1 MILTDATFLS
11 QDNIILI
18 TKSRLKNQVAFFKI
32 IAMKKITLFLLFISS
47 FAWAQQQTVTYSVS
61 PATFEENQSVTL
73 TFNGSSINEA
83 TWGVTGN
90 ALYLWTWSLDANN
103 VSQDCPTNGT
113 WIASNEANRLVYSSA
128 TDTYSITFV
137 PSAFYNR
144 TGIARLGF
152 LIKAK
157 NATGDKKSQDIFAN
171 VGAFQ
176 VNLTAP
182 VQNSTTL
189 IASNSNFSITA
200 TNTGGNALYVLK
212 SNGTVLNQN
221 TSTASYSYTHTAIT
235 SNQSYT
241 LDVTQGSTT
250 ISKKFSVVVN
260 PGTISAAIPAGLN
273 DGVNYNVSDPTKATL
288 VLNAP
293 LKDFVYVAGSFSNNN
308 WSPSTAYAM
317 KKDPA
322 SGKFWLELTGL
333 TSGTYYSYQY
343 WVGDQTSRPSN
354 SPALVKTADPF
365 STLVLSPFDDPD
377 IKTLGV
383 YPNLPDFPAG
393 QEREVSVLQTGPN
406 AFYNY
411 NWSSAT
417 TNFVKPSKKDLVIYE
432 VLVRDFDTNRTYQNL
447 IDKIDYFK
455 NLKINAIQLMPVM
468 EFEGNESWGYNTAF
482 HMALDKRY
490 GPAAKLKELIDLCHQ
505 NGIAV
510 ILDVALNHVFSRS
523 PLERMWMLDT
533 DNDGWGNGVSYEN
546 PYCNAS
552 AMHSYNVG
560 TDLNH
565 FNANNMTQY
574 YTQRTIQHWMNE
586 FKIDGFRWD
595 LTKGFTQSCPF
606 TGNASTQDACTNNYQ
621 ADRVAKLK
629 YYADLQWAID
639 PNFYVIFE
647 HLGNGGSFNEEVE
660 WAGYRKTGDAD
671 GISKGIMQWR
681 KMTDPYANFLK
692 GNYADLSGVAHTS
705 DRFIGYA
712 ESHDEERV
720 LYKALN
726 EGGQTNGNLPK
737 ALARMSAMGAL
748 HLLVPGPKM
757 IYHFGDLGY
766 NSSIFTCNNGTVNFP
781 ESTGTSDDCKLDTKP
796 QPQWTDNWLGNT
808 ARRKIY
814 DDWSKMIA
822 LKKEENVFENG
833 TYAWNFSTLG
843 KPRLD
848 IWTSTTQTTSLSYVF
863 VLTNATNTVSNT
875 AGGFPFTGT
884 WYNLMDGTELVVTN
898 LNMNIAIEADGFRV
912 YGNKAPLSTNDFEL
926 SKIALYPNPSNGN
939 FNINTSTKQV
949 SVYSITGQLVKEFKG
964 SFDNSFNYSIENL
977 NQGLYIVKVLDDQ
990 DREAT
995 LKLMKQ

>member
-1 MILTDATFLS
+1 
-11 QDNIILI
+11 
-18 TKSRLKNQVAFFKI
+18 
-32 IAMKKITLFLLFISS
+32 MKKITLFLLFISS

-90 ALYLWTWSLDANN
+90 ALYLWSWSLDANN

-113 WIASNEANRLVYSSA
+113 WIASNETNRLVYSA
-128 TDTYSITFV
+128 VNDTYSITFV
-137 PSAFYNR
+137 PSTFYAR
-144 TGIARLGF
+144 TGIARIGF

-171 VGAFQ
+171 VGTFQ

-182 VQNSTTL
+182 LQNSTTL
-189 IASNSNFSITA
+189 IASGSNFSISA
-200 TNTGGNALYVLK
+200 TNTGGNASYVLK
-212 SNGTVLNQN
+212 SNGTLLNQN
-221 TSTASYSYTHTAIT
+221 TSTASYSYTHTSIT
-235 SNQSYT
+235 ANQNYT
-241 LDVTQGSTT
+241 LDVTQGATT
-250 ISKKFSVVVN
+250 ISKYFSVVVN

-273 DGVNYNVSDPTKATL
+273 DGVNYNVSDPTRATL

-293 LKDFVYVAGSFSNNN
+293 LKDFVYVAGSFNN
-308 WSPSTAYAM
+308 WSPSATYAM
-317 KKDPA
+317 KKDPT

-333 TSGTYYSYQY
+333 TSGTSYSYQY

-365 STLVLSPFDDPD
+365 STLVLSPFDDPE
-377 IKTLGV
+377 IQTLGV
-383 YPNLPDFPAG
+383 YPNLPAFPVG

-406 AFYNY
+406 AYYNY
-411 NWSSAT
+411 NWSNAT
-417 TNFVKPSKKDLVIYE
+417 TNFVKPNKKDLVIYE
-432 VLVRDFDTNRTYQNL
+432 VLVRDFDTNKTYQNL

-468 EFEGNESWGYNTAF
+468 EFEGNESWGYNTVY

-490 GPAAKLKELIDLCHQ
+490 GSAAKLKEFIDLCHQ

-510 ILDVALNHVFSRS
+510 ILDVALNHVFGRS

-552 AMHSYNVG
+552 ATHSYSVG

-565 FNANNMTQY
+565 FNEPNNLTAY
-574 YTQRTIQHWMNE
+574 YVERTIKHWMNE

-595 LTKGFTQSCPF
+595 LTKGFTQNCPY

-629 YYADLQWAID
+629 YYADLQWAQD

-647 HLGNGGSFNEEVE
+647 HLGTGGSNTEEIE
-660 WAGYRKTGDAD
+660 WANYRKTGDAD

-692 GNYADLSGVAHTS
+692 GNFADLSGVAHSS

-720 LYKALN
+720 IYKALT
-726 EGGQTNGNLPK
+726 ETGQTNGNLPK
-737 ALARMSAMGAL
+737 AMARMSAMGAL

-766 NSSIFTCNNGTVNFP
+766 ESSIFTCNNGTVNTP
-781 ESTGTSDDCKLDTKP
+781 SDATAGDCKLDTKP
-796 QPQWTDNWLGNT
+796 QLQWTNNWLANT

-814 DDWSKMIA
+814 DDWTKMID
-822 LKKEENVFENG
+822 LKKNENVFENG
-833 TYAWNFSTLG
+833 TYAWNFTTTG

-848 IWTSTTQTTSLSYVF
+848 VWTSTTQSPNLSYVF
-863 VLTNATNTVSNT
+863 VLSNATNAVSNS
-875 AGGFPFTGT
+875 AGGFPYTGT
-884 WYNLMDGTELVVTN
+884 WYNLMDGTSINVTDV
-898 LNMNIAIEADGFRV
+898 NMPVSIEIDGFRV
-912 YGNKAPLSTNDFEL
+912 FGNKQALLSTGNFEFP
-926 SKIALYPNPSNGN
+926 SIALYPNPSKGN
-939 FNINTSTKQV
+939 FNISTNTKQV
-949 SVYSITGQLVKEFKG
+949 SVYSVTGQLVKEFKG
-964 SFDNSFNYSIENL
+964 TFDSNYQYAIDNL
-977 NQGLYIVKVLDDQ
+977 NQGLYIVKVVDEQ

>member
-1 MILTDATFLS
+1 
-11 QDNIILI
+11 
-18 TKSRLKNQVAFFKI
+18 
-32 IAMKKITLFLLFISS
+32 MKKITLFLLFISS

-90 ALYLWTWSLDANN
+90 ALYLWSWSLDANN

-113 WIASNEANRLVYSSA
+113 WIASNETNRLVYSA
-128 TDTYSITFV
+128 VNDTYSITFV
-137 PSAFYNR
+137 PSTFYAR
-144 TGIARLGF
+144 TGIARIGF

-171 VGAFQ
+171 VGTFQ

-182 VQNSTTL
+182 LQNSTTL
-189 IASNSNFSITA
+189 IASGSNFSIAA
-200 TNTGGNALYVLK
+200 TNTGGNASYVLK
-212 SNGTVLNQN
+212 SNGTLLNQN
-221 TSTASYSYTHTAIT
+221 TSTASYSYTHTSIT
-235 SNQSYT
+235 ANQNYT
-241 LDVTQGSTT
+241 LDVTQGATT
-250 ISKKFSVVVN
+250 ISKYFSVVVN
-260 PGTISAAIPAGLN
+260 PGTISAVIPAGLN
-273 DGVNYNVSDPTKATL
+273 DGVNYNVSDPTRATL

-293 LKDFVYVAGSFSNNN
+293 LKDFVYVAGSFNN
-308 WSPSTAYAM
+308 WSPSATYAM
-317 KKDPA
+317 KKDPT

-333 TSGTYYSYQY
+333 TSGTSYSYQY

-365 STLVLSPFDDPD
+365 STLVLSPFDDPE
-377 IKTLGV
+377 IQTLGV
-383 YPNLPDFPAG
+383 YPNLPAFPVG

-406 AFYNY
+406 AYYNY
-411 NWSSAT
+411 NWSNAT
-417 TNFVKPSKKDLVIYE
+417 TNFVKPNKKDLVIYE
-432 VLVRDFDTNRTYQNL
+432 VLVRDFDTNKTYQNL

-468 EFEGNESWGYNTAF
+468 EFEGNESWGYNTVY

-490 GPAAKLKELIDLCHQ
+490 GSAAKLKEFIDLCHQ

-510 ILDVALNHVFSRS
+510 ILDVALNHVFGRS

-552 AMHSYNVG
+552 ATHSYSVG

-565 FNANNMTQY
+565 FNEPNNLTAY
-574 YTQRTIQHWMNE
+574 YVERTIKHWMNE

-595 LTKGFTQSCPF
+595 LTKGFTQNCPY

-629 YYADLQWAID
+629 YYADLQWAQD

-647 HLGNGGSFNEEVE
+647 HLGTGGSNTEEIE
-660 WAGYRKTGDAD
+660 WANYRKTGDAD

-692 GNYADLSGVAHTS
+692 GNFADLSGVAHSS

-720 LYKALN
+720 IYKALT
-726 EGGQTNGNLPK
+726 ETGQTNGNLPK
-737 ALARMSAMGAL
+737 AMARMSAMGAL

-766 NSSIFTCNNGTVNFP
+766 ESSIFTCNNGTVNTP
-781 ESTGTSDDCKLDTKP
+781 SDATAGDCKLDTKP
-796 QPQWTDNWLGNT
+796 QLQWTNNWLANT

-814 DDWSKMIA
+814 DDWTKMID
-822 LKKEENVFENG
+822 LKKNENVFENG
-833 TYAWNFSTLG
+833 TYAWNFTTTG

-848 IWTSTTQTTSLSYVF
+848 VWTSTAQSPNLSYVF
-863 VLTNATNTVSNT
+863 VLSNATNAVSNS
-875 AGGFPFTGT
+875 AGGFPYTGT
-884 WYNLMDGTELVVTN
+884 WYNLMDGTSINVTDV
-898 LNMNIAIEADGFRV
+898 NMPVSIEIDGLRV
-912 YGNKAPLSTNDFEL
+912 FGNKQALLSTGNFEL
-926 SKIALYPNPSNGN
+926 PSIALYPNPSKVN
-939 FNINTSTKQV
+939 FNISTNTKQV

-964 SFDNSFNYSIENL
+964 TFDSNYQYAIDNL
-977 NQGLYIVKVLDDQ
+977 NQGLYIVKVVDEQ